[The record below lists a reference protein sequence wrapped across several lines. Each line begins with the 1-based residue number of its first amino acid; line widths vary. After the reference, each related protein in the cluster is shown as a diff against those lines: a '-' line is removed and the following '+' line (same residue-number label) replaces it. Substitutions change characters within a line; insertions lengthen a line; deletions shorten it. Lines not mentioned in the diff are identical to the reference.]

1 MQGYI
6 LVCAARFH
14 TPLAFLRPIFILRIG
29 LNPFLQGPLPHYPIT
44 LLLHYLITPLPSL
57 SKVPHPMTFRHW
69 RTWLL
74 KAIQGQVNLLFT
86 LKKYLDG
93 GRGWILPSVQ
103 EREEKKILYTRREES
118 VHSLMVGII
127 WESLE
132 KGIRSKPM
140 KRQLNPLHISLK
152 S

>member
-6 LVCAARFH
+6 RVCAARFH
-14 TPLAFLRPIFILRIG
+14 TPLAFLRPKFILRIG

-44 LLLHYLITPLPSL
+44 LLPHYPITPLPSL

-103 EREEKKILYTRREES
+103 EREEKKFLILEEKKASTLWWWVLSGSLWKRESGPNQWKDNWTHYT
-118 VHSLMVGII
+118 
-127 WESLE
+127 
-132 KGIRSKPM
+132 
-140 KRQLNPLHISLK
+140 
-152 S
+152 

>member
-6 LVCAARFH
+6 RVCAARFH

-29 LNPFLQGPLPHYPIT
+29 LNPFLQGPLPDYP
-44 LLLHYLITPLPSL
+44 ITPLPSL

-103 EREEKKILYTRREES
+103 EKEEKKIPCTRREES

-140 KRQLNPLHISLK
+140 KRQLNPLHINLK